1 MRILLWSEAFLPSI
15 GGVEI
20 LAARFSE
27 ALDARG
33 HRLSIVVN
41 GKSAEG
47 APEPNVIPI
56 HRFDFHQVLASR
68 DVHRYS
74 AILRDLRHLMRD
86 FQPDLIHVFHLGAGV
101 FFEMQALE
109 SAGVPLVVTL
119 HQHLP
124 DAQAQPDRLYG
135 RILRR
140 ASFVTACSQAVLRV
154 TRRQVPEIAHRSCVI
169 HNSLKS
175 PLLEP
180 TPPAPGPPRLLCVGR
195 LVYQKGFDLALDA
208 FQHVLRQFPMA
219 RLSIAGDGPLRQELE
234 AHADRLGLGQSVDFL
249 GWVDPDRVPF
259 LMSAATAVLVPSRA
273 EPFGLAA
280 LQAGQVKRAVIAARV
295 GGLPEIVIDRE
306 TGILFEKENPAAL
319 ADAIVELHSRPDQ
332 LAEMGRRAQ
341 LWVEQKFGWEK
352 FVAAYEDVYR
362 NLCAA

>member
-20 LAARFSE
+20 LAAAFSE

-33 HRLSIVVN
+33 HRLSIIVN
-41 GKSAEG
+41 GKNTEG
-47 APEPNVIPI
+47 APEYNAMPV
-56 HRFDFHQVLASR
+56 HRFDFDQVLASR
-68 DVHRYS
+68 DIRRYS
-74 AILRDLRHLMRD
+74 AMLRDLRHLMRD
-86 FQPDLIHVFHLGAGV
+86 FQPELIHVFHLGAGV
-101 FFEMQALE
+101 FFQMQAAE
-109 SAGVPLVVTL
+109 SVAVPSVVTL

-124 DAQAQPDRLYG
+124 DSQVQPDHLYG

-140 ASFVTACSQAVLRV
+140 TSFITACSQAVLRI
-154 TRRQVPEIAHRSCVI
+154 TRSQVPEIAHRSCVI

-195 LVYQKGFDLALDA
+195 LVYQKGFDLAIDA
-208 FQHVLRQFPMA
+208 FQQVLRQFPMA

-249 GWVDPDRVPF
+249 GWVDTDRVPF
-259 LMSAATAVLVPSRA
+259 LISTATALLVPSRA
-273 EPFGLAA
+273 EPFGLVTV
-280 LQAGQVKRAVIAARV
+280 QAGQAGRAVIAARV

-306 TGILFEKENPAAL
+306 TGILFEKENSAAL
-319 ADAIVELHSRPDQ
+319 ANAIIELHGHPDQ
-332 LAEMGRRAQ
+332 LAVMGRKAR
-341 LWVEQKFGWEK
+341 LLVEQKFGWER
-352 FVAAYEDVYR
+352 FLTAYEDLYR
-362 NLCAA
+362 NLCAG